1 MWASLAFAHT
11 NHAWIRQFHSFPRLF
26 MTSRALLKKF
36 CNIME
41 VLLNRRKTMNVVM
54 SKYVLATV
62 ASPEDSA
69 LIHVRQ

>member
-1 MWASLAFAHT
+1 
-11 NHAWIRQFHSFPRLF
+11 
-26 MTSRALLKKF
+26 MTSRAVLKKF

-41 VLLNRRKTMNVVM
+41 VLLNRRKTMNGVM